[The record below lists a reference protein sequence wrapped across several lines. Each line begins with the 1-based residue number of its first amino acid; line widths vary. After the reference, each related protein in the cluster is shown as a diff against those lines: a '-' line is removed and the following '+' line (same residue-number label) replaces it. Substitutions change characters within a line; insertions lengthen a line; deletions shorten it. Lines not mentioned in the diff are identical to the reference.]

1 MRGAGD
7 RAGEIPANVREL
19 ILQHI
24 DSVEQL
30 EVLLLLHDHGDRD
43 WSAEDVSG
51 ELRTNTQSTAMRLAD
66 LTARG
71 LVAEGATR
79 DVYRYSPRTHDVN
92 AAVEGLAREYSVRRV
107 SVITLIFAKPLDRIR
122 SFADAFRFRRDS
134 DA

>member
-1 MRGAGD
+1 MNGGD
-7 RAGEIPANVREL
+7 RTSEIPTAVRDL
-19 ILQHI
+19 IHQHI

-43 WSAEDVSG
+43 WSAEDVSQ
-51 ELRTNTQSTAMRLAD
+51 ELRTNQESTAARLAD

-79 DVYRYSPRTHDVN
+79 DVYRYAPRTHDIN
-92 AAVEGLAREYSVRRV
+92 AAVAGLAREYSVRRV

-122 SFADAFRFRRDS
+122 SFADAFRLRRDS

>member
-1 MRGAGD
+1 MKGAGD
-7 RAGEIPANVREL
+7 HTAEIPVAVREL
-19 ILQHI
+19 IQQHI

-30 EVLLLLHDHGDRD
+30 EVLLLLHDQPGRD
-43 WSAEDVSG
+43 WSAAEVSE
-51 ELRTNTQSTAMRLAD
+51 ELRTNEQSTATRLAD

-71 LVAEGATR
+71 LVAEGAAR
-79 DVYRYSPRTHDVN
+79 GVYRYAPRTHHLD
-92 AAVEGLAREYSVRRV
+92 AAVDGLAREYAVRRV

>member
-1 MRGAGD
+1 MSGSGD
-7 RAGEIPANVREL
+7 RTSDMPAAVREL
-19 ILQHI
+19 IQQHI

-30 EVLLLLHDHGDRD
+30 EVLLLLHDQPDRD
-43 WSAEDVSG
+43 WSAAEVSG
-51 ELRTNTQSTAMRLAD
+51 ELRTNERSTATRLAD

-79 DVYRYSPRTHDVN
+79 ELYRYAPRTHDLN
-92 AAVEGLAREYSVRRV
+92 AAVGGLAREYAVRRV